1 MSFLLNI
8 KSYTSKLN
16 SVAKAMDD
24 KVEEYVN
31 EAIDK
36 ILEYDEEFFTRGGN
50 EEVDKSD
57 MKETL
62 KKLFSVFDVQPKK
75 KSINGYIFF
84 TKENREDCSKRNPD
98 LSPTQI
104 TSVLS
109 QEWKALD
116 QTERDEWNLRAKSVA
131 PQTEEEKR
139 AKRSSSNSAKASK
152 KPATAKVTCEYP
164 GCDKTVKNTTR
175 HTDNCVYCATH
186 YKKVVSD
193 EKKAATPKCKGCKS
207 DAINGEW
214 CSKHMKKTPVVTV
227 EPKTPVVKASPVV
240 KPVEEVEKFDFK
252 KEKAVSISKNP
263 EWWKCKGIKVQ
274 DEKHRYHV
282 QTGLILH
289 ISKPELIGTFIDG
302 KITMLENVNDHVK
315 EWSKKSDINVGE
327 EDIDEELESED
338 EE

>member
-1 MSFLLNI
+1 MSFLSNI

-16 SVAKAMDD
+16 NVAKAMDE

-36 ILEYDEEFFTRGGN
+36 IVEYDEEFFTRGGN
-50 EEVDKSD
+50 EEVDKTD

-75 KSINGYIFF
+75 KSINGYIFY
-84 TKENREDCSKRNPD
+84 TKENREDCSKRNPE

-104 TSVLS
+104 TSALS
-109 QEWKALD
+109 QEWKALE
-116 QTERDEWNLRAKSVA
+116 QSERDEWNLRAKSVA
-131 PQTEEEKR
+131 PQSEEEKR
-139 AKRSSSNSAKASK
+139 AKRSSSK
-152 KPATAKVTCEYP
+152 KPAAAKVTCDYS
-164 GCDKTVKNTTR
+164 GCDKVVKNPTR

-193 EKKAATPKCKGCKS
+193 EKKAATPKCNNSGCKS

-214 CSKHMKKTPVVTV
+214 CSKHMKKTPVVKPSV
-227 EPKTPVVKASPVV
+227 APKTPVVNPVV

-263 EWWKCKGIKVQ
+263 DWWKCKGIKVQ
-274 DEKHRYHV
+274 NEKHRYHV

-289 ISKPELIGTFIDG
+289 ISKPELIATFVDG
-302 KITMLENVNDHVK
+302 KITMLENVSDHIK
-315 EWSKKSDINVGE
+315 EWAKKSDINVAEE
-327 EDIDEELESED
+327 EDMELDEELESED